1 MVNGEHRLIWLGGII
16 VVVIALVMVMV
27 VWWPRSSP
35 DALTQADALFVAG
48 RYYEALE
55 AYQGLAGD
63 NPAALLRVG
72 MLRVIRGEA
81 VLAEQTLRSAM
92 VRGLAPGDYHLALLY
107 LGQAL
112 VDDGRLAQAERTWAL
127 LEDCRVVEACVY
139 RGPGRVLTAEAYL
152 RHGAYDTAT
161 EAYRAALMVPM
172 PSGWSERVRYRL
184 ALLLAGEDPDGAL
197 VTLMATDDAVTSGVL
212 AVTLLSRLEGDRA
225 HLRAVLQVAE
235 GLRPQLLGQTYLE
248 AGLYDQAITQFAL
261 VDPDSPEGLSAAAYL
276 AYAHWLAG
284 HTGEGREALEAMVG
298 LHPDTPQ
305 ARALLALIA
314 VAEGADEAAWL
325 ELDALAQGH
334 PQAPDHHLVRAN
346 WYAAKGEYAQ
356 ASLAYEQALGAA
368 PLEEQGRYALLAAR
382 FHLATTYELCSV
394 GLPLAELALE
404 RLPEEVDAL
413 VLAAGVRYQCSD
425 GPGAIEAAQAAEVRA
440 ARADAAFYLGA
451 ALAAT
456 GEHEAARAA
465 LIRASDLAPASRWRE
480 RAEQVLATMP
490 QRHNLTPT
498 ADRVR

>member
-1 MVNGEHRLIWLGGII
+1 MSGEHRLMWRGGII
-16 VVVIALVMVMV
+16 LLVIALALV

-35 DALTQADALFVAG
+35 DALTQADALFAAG

-55 AYQGLAGD
+55 AYQGLARA

-81 VLAEQTLRSAM
+81 VLAERTLRSAM
-92 VRGLAPGDYHLALLY
+92 VQGLAPGDYHLALLY

-139 RGPGRVLTAEAYL
+139 HGPGRVLTAEAYL
-152 RHGAYDTAT
+152 EQGAYDAAI

-172 PSGWSERVRYRL
+172 PSGWSERVHYRL
-184 ALLLAGEDPDGAL
+184 ALLLAGEDPDEAL
-197 VTLMATDDAVTSGVL
+197 ATLMATDDVETSGVL
-212 AVTLLSRLEGDRA
+212 ADPLLFMLEGDRA
-225 HLRAVLQVAE
+225 HLRAVLQVE
-235 GLRPQLLGQTYLE
+235 ERLRPQLLGQTYLE
-248 AGLYDQAITQFAL
+248 AGLYDRAITQFTL

-284 HTGEGREALEAMVG
+284 HTGEGHEALEAMAG
-298 LHPDTPQ
+298 LHPDAPQ
-305 ARALLALIA
+305 VRALLALIA
-314 VAEGADEAAWL
+314 VAEGADDDAWL

-334 PQAPDHHLVRAN
+334 PQAADRHLARAS

-368 PLEEQGRYALLAAR
+368 PFEEQGRYALLAAR

-394 GLPLAELALE
+394 GLPLAERALE

-413 VLAAGVRYQCSD
+413 VLVAGVRYQCGD
-425 GPGAIEAAQAAEVRA
+425 GRGAIEAAQAAEARE

-456 GEHEAARAA
+456 GEDEAARAA

-480 RAEQVLATMP
+480 RAELLLATMP

>member
-1 MVNGEHRLIWLGGII
+1 MVNGEHRVIWGGAII
-16 VVVIALVMVMV
+16 LLVIALVMV

-35 DALTQADALFVAG
+35 DPLTQADALFAAG

-63 NPAALLRVG
+63 HPAALLRVG

-81 VLAEQTLRSAM
+81 VLAERTLRSAM

-112 VDDGRLAQAERTWAL
+112 VDDGRVAQAERTWAL
-127 LEDCRVVEACVY
+127 LEDCRVGEACVY
-139 RGPGRVLTAEAYL
+139 RGPGRVLIAEAYL
-152 RHGAYDTAT
+152 RHGAYGAAA
-161 EAYRAALMVPM
+161 EAYRDALTLPM
-172 PSGWSERVRYRL
+172 PSGWAERARYQLVLLQAGDDPGEAL
-184 ALLLAGEDPDGAL
+184 A
-197 VTLMATDDAVTSGVL
+197 TLMATDDVVTSGVL
-212 AVTLLSRLEGDRA
+212 AKPLLSRLEGDRA
-225 HLRAVLQVAE
+225 HLRAVLQVEE
-235 GLRPQLLGQTYLE
+235 GLRAQLLGQTYLE
-248 AGLYDQAITQFAL
+248 AGLYDLAITQFAL

-284 HTGEGREALEAMVG
+284 HTGEGREALAAMVG

-314 VAEGADEAAWL
+314 VAEGADEVAWL

-334 PQAPDHHLVRAN
+334 PQTPDRHLARAS

-368 PLEEQGRYALLAAR
+368 PFEEQGRYALLAAR
-382 FHLATTYELCSV
+382 FHLATTYELCSA
-394 GLPLAELALE
+394 GLPLTELALE
-404 RLPEEVDAL
+404 RLPEEIDAL

-425 GPGAIEAAQAAEVRA
+425 GRGAIEAAQAAEARE

-451 ALAAT
+451 ALAST
-456 GEHEAARAA
+456 GEYEAARAA

-480 RAEQVLATMP
+480 RAELLLATLP